1 MKNKPRLAAKREI
14 LIEQEKTEVR
24 GAPLPF
30 LSSPNAYIRINRDFF
45 ASRGILFNSH
55 HLMPNELHSIIRLAQ
70 KRSYYADKID
80 DSFQKINFLF
90 KKLPPD
96 ASDELIDACR
106 QISNTVYHN
115 YYKQIIPKKRVSRLY
130 AQVFKAA
137 GYDNETH
144 ESLAINT
151 LFHGVFPLL
160 VLSHYLIRTNPS
172 INMDR
177 IESAATFNKLF
188 QIDVLTLF
196 SNQMQKKIFRP
207 MVVSPRSQFFRR
219 KGLHALAHVNEA
231 SCALHGLQQIQA
243 NALNALIELWKSISW
258 YLAEECIIMST
269 QLLPTGFVT
278 WGELADTLS
287 NLSEQQQTLLAPVMH
302 IKKLLAAAYTSMYIP
317 KPHLSAQLDPNE
329 MRKSFNP

>member
-1 MKNKPRLAAKREI
+1 MKNKPGLAVKHEI
-14 LIEQEKTEVR
+14 VIEQGKTEIR
-24 GAPLPF
+24 GTPLPF
-30 LSSPNAYIRINRDFF
+30 LSSPNAYMRVNRDFF

-55 HLMPNELHSIIRLAQ
+55 HLMPNELYSIIRLAQ

-90 KKLPPD
+90 KKLPSD

-106 QISNTVYHN
+106 QISNTVYQD
-115 YYKQIIPKKRVSRLY
+115 YYKQSTTKKRVSQLYTRL
-130 AQVFKAA
+130 FKAA
-137 GYDNETH
+137 DYDNETH

-172 INMDR
+172 INMNR
-177 IESAATFNKLF
+177 IESAAAFNNLF

-196 SNQMQKKIFRP
+196 SNRMHKKIFYP
-207 MVVSPRSQFFRR
+207 ITMSPRSQFFRP
-219 KGLHALAHVNEA
+219 KGLPGLTHVNEA
-231 SCALHGLQQIQA
+231 SRALHGLQKIQA
-243 NALNALIELWKSISW
+243 NALNALIELWKGISW

-302 IKKLLAAAYTSMYIP
+302 IKKLLATAYTSMYVP

-329 MRKSFNP
+329 MKKSFNP